1 MNTQMVPFI
10 AYNEAPRE
18 NHNINVRNTI
28 LKYLYHWPLFALC
41 FVLSF
46 GGAFLYLKN
55 VSPVYEVT
63 AKLLIKDEGRGGAT
77 ESAMPELDFI
87 RNNKLIENELE
98 ILKSRGLMNKVVNDL
113 QLWITYQEDEKLFDK
128 DLYNTTPVRL
138 VLLKGS
144 KEALKMHTVEIV
156 IVDDKR
162 FILKQPKNE
171 KELNFTTQLK
181 AGTDIFRLDPTE
193 NIKEYIG
200 STIKISVVNPEMA
213 TSNYLSKI
221 NTSTISKLA
230 TVLEINM
237 KETVPE
243 RGKDILNRLIAAYNN
258 AALQY
263 KNRITE
269 STLSFIN
276 NRLDSITGEL
286 NVIEKNVEGFKSSR
300 GLTDISSKS
309 QVFLENVQ
317 VNDARLN
324 DVNVQLQVIEG
335 VERYVNSPNSNTTP
349 ATTGIV
355 DPSLANLVRQLLD
368 LELQRD
374 KLLGTV
380 PEGNPVFSPINRQIA
395 SIKASIKENVQGIK
409 SSLLTTR
416 RQLQTYNNGFEA
428 SIRDLPVQERQFISI
443 KRQQSIKEELYVYLL
458 KKQEEA
464 ALSYAST
471 LADSRTIDQAF
482 YGFPVSPNP
491 FLILSFAILLALL
504 FPTGLLYAR
513 QLLNNRVITSD
524 EIKHTTSIPIIAEFV
539 NQENSSPLMITAGSS
554 GIIAEQFR
562 ALRTNLH
569 YLHGHGGKGRVTM
582 LTSGMSGEGKSFV
595 CTNLGLS
602 LASFDRKTV
611 ILEMDMRKPGVSK
624 NFSLASE
631 RGISDYLKGES
642 SVEEIIQP
650 SNAHPNLWIIRTGP
664 LPANPSDLLGDPKM
678 GELIAWLRGC
688 FDDILIDTPPI
699 HLVTDAMILSS
710 FSDVNLYL
718 IRQAYTL
725 RSELDYVKELQAEGK
740 LQKLNI
746 VFNGVEM
753 GARYS
758 YKMDFDYGYYAS
770 LASQSRLTTGSAL
783 SYLKKRF

>member
-28 LKYLYHWPLFALC
+28 LKYLYHWPLFALS
-41 FVLSF
+41 FVLCL

-63 AKLLIKDEGRGGAT
+63 AKLLINDEGKGAAA

-144 KEALKMHTVEIV
+144 KEALKRHTIEIV

-162 FILKQPKNE
+162 FILKQPMNE
-171 KELNFTTQLK
+171 KEVNFTTQLK
-181 AGTDIFRLDPTE
+181 AGPGIFRLYPTE
-193 NIKEYIG
+193 NIKKYIG

-237 KETVPE
+237 KEVVPE
-243 RGKDILNRLIAAYNN
+243 RGKDILNRLITAYNN
-258 AALQY
+258 ASIQY

-286 NVIEKNVEGFKSSR
+286 NLIEKNVEGFKSSR

-309 QVFLENVQ
+309 QVFLENLQ
-317 VNDARLN
+317 ANDAKLN
-324 DVNVQLQVIEG
+324 DVNIQLQVIEG

-355 DPSLANLVRQLLD
+355 DAGLANLVRQLLD

-380 PEGNPVFSPINRQIA
+380 PEGNPVFSPINRQIK
-395 SIKASIKENVQGIK
+395 SIKASIKENVEGIK

-416 RQLQTYNNGFEA
+416 RQLQTYNHGFEA
-428 SIRDLPVQERQFISI
+428 SIRNLPVQERQFINI

-482 YGFPVSPNP
+482 YGFPVSPNA
-491 FLILSFAILLALL
+491 FLISSFAILLAFL
-504 FPTGLLYAR
+504 FPTGILYAR

-524 EIKHTTSIPIIAEFV
+524 EIKHTTSIPIIAELV
-539 NQENSSPLMITAGSS
+539 NQEKTSPQMITDGSNR
-554 GIIAEQFR
+554 IIAEQFR

-569 YLHGHGGKGRVTM
+569 YLHGHGGNGRVTM

-595 CTNLGLS
+595 CTNLGLA
-602 LASFDRKTV
+602 LASIDRKTV
-611 ILEMDMRKPGVSK
+611 ILEMDMRKPGISK
-624 NFSLASE
+624 NFSLSSE
-631 RGISDYLKGES
+631 KGITDYLKGES
-642 SVEEIIQP
+642 SIEEIIQQ
-650 SNAHPNLWIIRTGP
+650 SNAHPNLSIIRTGP

-678 GELIAWLRGC
+678 GELIAWLRGR

-699 HLVTDAMILSS
+699 HLVTDAMILSN

-718 IRQAYTL
+718 IRQAFTR
-725 RSELDYVKELQAEGK
+725 RSELDYVKELQAEGN

-770 LASQSRLTTGSAL
+770 LAGQSRLTTGSAL
-783 SYLKKRF
+783 SYLRKRF